1 MRNFETP
8 SRTSPTSSRRGCL
21 CKNGKY
27 STKCCNG
34 TLHAQGIGG
43 EEVRNR
49 ILLEDGNVLLHED
62 GFKFIQ

>member
-34 TLHAQGIGG
+34 TLHAQGIGD
-43 EEVRNR
+43 EQARYDLRN
-49 ILLEDGNVLLHED
+49 EDGSAILQEN
-62 GFKFIQ
+62 GFEILI